1 MNSRDHDTQSPEPP
15 SAQPTVF
22 EQNIRQLL
30 TMSYE
35 PERPSEEF
43 VQHAMHRMMRTART
57 AADRRD
63 ARFGW
68 LRNRSFAFQAAA
80 AVLLVAMLS
89 AGAYVAMNGVRQP
102 GAAVGD
108 GIAHAV
114 GEAEV
119 AVASL
124 ASTVDAVWS
133 APLPPRARLSAGKL
147 QLKEGVAQLVFA
159 KGAVVSLEAPVE
171 LELVNDG
178 LCRLVSGAVAANV
191 PPDAIGFTVL
201 TPEMRIVDLGTAFGV
216 RIGQDAATEVHVFEG
231 EIDMFEEIDGATA
244 NRLRKG
250 DAVRKG
256 MHTHPVSI
264 PSNRNSFVTDDEVAR
279 RLERR
284 RELARQRW
292 VDYSKRWANDSS
304 VVLRYDFSTV
314 DGSTIRN
321 TVAPAKHPA
330 KAVNSTPRLIEGRW
344 PGKQAMV
351 FDGRTDMLTVADDA
365 SLRLEDDFTLAT
377 WLRLGGDV
385 YGGWTR
391 IAGKG
396 VGTLRNYGLWA
407 PANSRLVWQVCPQ
420 GEFQWWD
427 TEVTTR
433 ELERGVWH
441 LIVGVVADD
450 VCKVYVDGKLELARA
465 IDRPVA
471 TSNDPLTI
479 GHYGEIPAH
488 EGYFSGEMDEFLLLN
503 RALSAREIAE
513 MHKAGAPE

>member
-1 MNSRDHDTQSPEPP
+1 MTAHHSQPPESPKD
-15 SAQPTVF
+15 SPTVF
-22 EQNIRQLL
+22 EQNIRRLL

-35 PERPSEEF
+35 PERPSEQF
-43 VQHAMHRMMRTART
+43 VEHAMHRMLRTART
-57 AADRRD
+57 AADRREG
-63 ARFGW
+63 RFSW
-68 LRNRSFAFQAAA
+68 IRNRSFAFQAAA
-80 AVLLVAMLS
+80 AILLIAMLS
-89 AGAYVAMNGVRQP
+89 AGAYVAVDAVRHP
-102 GAAVGD
+102 GAAGHD

-114 GEAEV
+114 GESEA

-133 APLPPRARLSAGKL
+133 APLPARARLSAGKL

-178 LCRLVSGAVAANV
+178 LCRLLSGAVAANV
-191 PPDAIGFTVL
+191 PPDAVGFTVL

-216 RIGQDAATEVHVFEG
+216 RIGSDAATEIHVFEG
-231 EIDMFEEIDGATA
+231 EIDLFEAVDGATA

-256 MHTHPVSI
+256 MHLHPVSI
-264 PSNRNSFVTDDEVAR
+264 PSNPKSFVKDDDVAR

-292 VDYSKRWANDSS
+292 VDYSKRWANDEA
-304 VVLRYDFSTV
+304 VVLRYDFSAV
-314 DGSTIRN
+314 DGNVIRN
-321 TVAPAKHPA
+321 TAAPAKHPA
-330 KAVNSTPRLIEGRW
+330 QAVNSTPRLIEGRW
-344 PGKQAMV
+344 PGKHAMV
-351 FDGRTDMLTVADDA
+351 FDGRTDMLTVADHAD
-365 SLRLEDDFTLAT
+365 LRLDGDFTLAA

-396 VGTLRNYGLWA
+396 VGTLRNYGLWT

-441 LIVGVVADD
+441 LIAGVVADD
-450 VCKVYVDGKLELARA
+450 MCKIYVDGKLELARA

-488 EGYFSGEMDEFLLLN
+488 EGYFSGEMDEFLLLD
-503 RALSAREIAE
+503 RALSAREIAD
-513 MHKAGAPE
+513 MHAAGKPE